1 MSENRSQDD
10 REELLFQGLIDIF
23 RSYAS
28 PIDPLEMLDM
38 LKVKT
43 GDNLTERQK
52 EVLEN
57 AISEIRNYRIS
68 GSEEMLLHLILMFQG
83 AAMQHMGKLQNPITK
98 KIERD
103 IAAARD
109 SIDTLRMLEAKTKDN
124 LSDEE
129 SKLLSHILFELQ
141 LNYVDEVEKDKAKLE
156 GREPEGEPE
165 RKGSEDRS
173 EKESKGEPE
182 KESEDESEGDKEEES

>member
-38 LKVKT
+38 LKVRA

-68 GSEEMLLHLILMFQG
+68 GNEEMLLHLILMFQG
-83 AAMQHMGKLQNPITK
+83 AAMQHMGKLQNPVTK
-98 KIERD
+98 KIERN

-124 LSDEE
+124 LSEEE

-141 LNYVDEVEKDKAKLE
+141 LNYVDEVEKDKAKPE
-156 GREPEGEPE
+156 GKEPEGESEKEPEGEPE
-165 RKGSEDRS
+165 K
-173 EKESKGEPE
+173 EPE
-182 KESEDESEGDKEEES
+182 GESEGDKEEES